1 MKIEFTQA
9 TFITG
14 GEFADVGTV
23 RELSGREAE
32 NLINMGRAKKFEET
46 APAPISDRSIG
57 LQNEPEA
64 PEFTTR
70 KGKFAKK

>member
-9 TFITG
+9 TFVS

-23 RELSGREAE
+23 RDLSGREAE
-32 NLINMGRAKKFEET
+32 NLINMGRAKKFEEVPA
-46 APAPISDRSIG
+46 APLEDRSVG
-57 LQNEPEA
+57 LQEAPEA

-70 KGKFAKK
+70 KGRFAKK

>member
-9 TFITG
+9 TFVG

-23 RELSGREAE
+23 RDLPAREAE
-32 NLINMGRAKKFEET
+32 NLVNMGRAKKFDET
-46 APAPISDRSIG
+46 PAAPLEDRSVG
-57 LQNEPEA
+57 LQEAPEA

-70 KGKFAKK
+70 KGRFAKK

>member
-9 TFITG
+9 TFVNS
-14 GEFADVGTV
+14 EFADVGTV
-23 RELSGREAE
+23 QDLPGREAE
-32 NLINMGRAKKFEET
+32 NLINMGRAKKFLE
-46 APAPISDRSIG
+46 APAAPVEDRSIG
-57 LQNEPEA
+57 LEEAPEA

>member
-9 TFITG
+9 TFVN

-23 RELSGREAE
+23 IDIPNREGE
-32 NLINMGRAKKFEET
+32 NLINMGRAKKFIE
-46 APAPISDRSIG
+46 APVAPIEDRSIG
-57 LQNEPEA
+57 LEDAPEA

>member
-9 TFITG
+9 TFVSG
-14 GEFADVGTV
+14 DFADVGTV
-23 RELSGREAE
+23 RDLPGREAE
-32 NLINMGRAKKFEET
+32 NLINMGRAKKFED
-46 APAPISDRSIG
+46 APAAPLEDRSVG
-57 LQNEPEA
+57 LQDAPES

>member
-9 TFITG
+9 TFVS

-23 RELSGREAE
+23 RDISGREAE
-32 NLINMGRAKKFEET
+32 NLINMGRAKKFIE
-46 APAPISDRSIG
+46 APAAPVEDRSIG
-57 LQNEPEA
+57 LQEAPEA

-70 KGKFAKK
+70 KGRFAKK

>member
-9 TFITG
+9 TFVNG
-14 GEFADVGTV
+14 DFADVGTV
-23 RELSGREAE
+23 RELNGREAE
-32 NLINMGRAKKFEET
+32 NLINMGRAKKFIEAVA
-46 APAPISDRSIG
+46 APVEDRSIG
-57 LQNEPEA
+57 LQDAPEA

>member
-9 TFITG
+9 TFVN

-23 RELSGREAE
+23 QDLSGREAE
-32 NLINMGRAKKFEET
+32 NLINMGRAKKFLE
-46 APAPISDRSIG
+46 APAAFVEDRSIG
-57 LQNEPEA
+57 LEEAPEA

>member
-9 TFITG
+9 TFVKG
-14 GEFADVGTV
+14 DFCDAGTV
-23 RELSGREAE
+23 IEINGREAQD
-32 NLINMGRAKKFEET
+32 LINMGRAKEFKDAEV
-46 APAPISDRSIG
+46 PAAEDRSIG
-57 LQNEPEA
+57 LEDAPES

>member
-9 TFITG
+9 TFVS
-14 GEFADVGTV
+14 GEFADIGTV
-23 RELSGREAE
+23 LDIPSREAE
-32 NLINMGRAKKFEET
+32 NLVAMGRAKKFIE
-46 APAPISDRSIG
+46 APAAPVEDRSIG
-57 LQNEPEA
+57 LKDAPEA

>member
-9 TFITG
+9 TFVS

-23 RELSGREAE
+23 RDLAGREAE
-32 NLINMGRAKKFEET
+32 NLINMGRAKKFEE
-46 APAPISDRSIG
+46 APATPLEDRSVG
-57 LQNEPEA
+57 LQEAPEA

-70 KGKFAKK
+70 KGRFAKK

>member
-9 TFITG
+9 TFVS

-23 RELSGREAE
+23 RDLSGREAE

-46 APAPISDRSIG
+46 PAAPLEDRSVG
-57 LQNEPEA
+57 LQEAPEA
-64 PEFTTR
+64 LEFTTR
-70 KGKFAKK
+70 KGRFAKK

>member
-9 TFITG
+9 TFVS

-23 RELSGREAE
+23 RDLSGREAE
-32 NLINMGRAKKFEET
+32 NLINMGRAKKFEESSA
-46 APAPISDRSIG
+46 APLEDRSIG
-57 LQNEPEA
+57 LQEAPDA

-70 KGKFAKK
+70 KGRFAKK

>member
-9 TFITG
+9 TFVS

-23 RELSGREAE
+23 RDLSGREAE

-46 APAPISDRSIG
+46 PAAPLEDRSVG
-57 LQNEPEA
+57 LQEAPEA

-70 KGKFAKK
+70 KGRFAKK

>member
-9 TFITG
+9 TFVN

-23 RELSGREAE
+23 QDLPGREAE
-32 NLINMGRAKKFEET
+32 NLINMGRAKKFLD
-46 APAPISDRSIG
+46 APMDPVEDRSIG
-57 LQNEPEA
+57 LEDAPEA

>member
-9 TFITG
+9 TFVNG
-14 GEFADVGTV
+14 DFADVGTV
-23 RELSGREAE
+23 RELPGREAE
-32 NLINMGRAKKFEET
+32 NLINMGRAKKFIEAVS
-46 APAPISDRSIG
+46 APVEDRSIG
-57 LQNEPEA
+57 LQDAPEA

>member
-9 TFITG
+9 TFVS
-14 GEFADVGTV
+14 GEFADIGTV
-23 RELSGREAE
+23 LDIPSREAE
-32 NLINMGRAKKFEET
+32 NLVAMGRAKKFIE
-46 APAPISDRSIG
+46 APAALVEDRSIG
-57 LQNEPEA
+57 LQDAPEA

>member
-9 TFITG
+9 TFVN

-23 RELSGREAE
+23 QDLPGRDAE
-32 NLINMGRAKKFEET
+32 NLINMGRAKKFAD
-46 APAPISDRSIG
+46 APAAPLEDRSVG
-57 LQNEPEA
+57 LKEAPEA

>member
-9 TFITG
+9 TFVS
-14 GEFADVGTV
+14 GEFADIGTV
-23 RELSGREAE
+23 LDLPGREAE
-32 NLINMGRAKKFEET
+32 NLVAMGRAKKFIE
-46 APAPISDRSIG
+46 APSARVEDRSIG
-57 LQNEPEA
+57 LQDAPAA

>member
-9 TFITG
+9 TFVS

-23 RELSGREAE
+23 RDLPAREAE
-32 NLINMGRAKKFEET
+32 NLVNMGRAKKFDE
-46 APAPISDRSIG
+46 APAAPLEDRSVG
-57 LQNEPEA
+57 LQEAPEA

-70 KGKFAKK
+70 KGRFAKK

>member
-9 TFITG
+9 TFVN

-23 RELSGREAE
+23 QDLPGREAE
-32 NLINMGRAKKFEET
+32 NLINMGRAKKFLE
-46 APAPISDRSIG
+46 APAAPVEDRSIG
-57 LQNEPEA
+57 LEDAPEA

>member
-9 TFITG
+9 TFVNG
-14 GEFADVGTV
+14 DFADVGTV
-23 RELSGREAE
+23 RDLPGRDAE
-32 NLINMGRAKKFEET
+32 NLINMGRAKKFEE
-46 APAPISDRSIG
+46 APAAPLTDRSVG
-57 LQNEPEA
+57 LQEAPEA